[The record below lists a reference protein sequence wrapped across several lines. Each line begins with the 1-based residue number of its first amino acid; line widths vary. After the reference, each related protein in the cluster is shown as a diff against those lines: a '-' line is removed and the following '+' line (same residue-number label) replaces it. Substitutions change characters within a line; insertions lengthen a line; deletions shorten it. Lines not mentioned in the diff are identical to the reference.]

1 MNNIAQRL
9 REYSQMAS
17 ATGHAICNEA
27 ADIID
32 SLSKII
38 DELIVKDLKENPDP
52 AVLIDNDEEVEE

>member
-1 MNNIAQRL
+1 MNNIVQRL

-27 ADIID
+27 ADIIEG
-32 SLSKII
+32 LSKII
-38 DELIVKDLKENPDP
+38 DELIVKDLEENPDP